1 MASSA
6 NNSKLYDEPM
16 LDDDDIIDPD
26 DAADL
31 NDFDDPL
38 DTRPLTGKIGSS
50 PSPAAGSSSRAAGG
64 GSSSNITSAAT
75 ESYLT
80 SRIPGE
86 DRHATQSTIDET
98 VWATLRRDLLAI
110 WSKMREVLWPRYI
123 LGGTMF
129 ESAEGLRGAYAN
141 LREAGIAGA
150 REEFANL
157 AGRVMDTES
166 LVAANHMTPGL
177 RDWDLWGPLIFC
189 LALSVLLSIHARPE
203 QKDAVFSGIFAMVW
217 VGEAVVTL
225 QIRLLGGSISFAQ
238 SVCVIGYT
246 LFPLVIAALL
256 SAFRL
261 YWIARIPVY
270 IALVLWS
277 MAAGISIL
285 AGSGVVKNRVALAVY
300 PLLVFYIGI
309 GCLCFIS

>member
-1 MASSA
+1 MTPP
-6 NNSKLYDEPM
+6 NSNKKLYEEPTI
-16 LDDDDIIDPD
+16 DDDDMIDPD
-26 DAADL
+26 DADL

-38 DTRPLTGKIGSS
+38 DTRPLNGPSS
-50 PSPAAGSSSRAAGG
+50 SSGAGASSSRSGTAPTRS
-64 GSSSNITSAAT
+64 GSSAT

-86 DRHATQSTIDET
+86 DRHAAQNTIDES

-110 WSKMREVLWPRYI
+110 WSKMQEVLWPRYI
-123 LGGTMF
+123 LGGSMF
-129 ESAEGLRGAYAN
+129 ESPEGLRGAYAN

-150 REEFANL
+150 REEFASL
-157 AGRVMDTES
+157 AGRVMDTEA
-166 LVAANHMTPGL
+166 LVSTNHMTPGL

-203 QKDAVFSGIFAMVW
+203 QRDAVFSGIFAMVW
-217 VGEAVVTL
+217 TGEAVVTL

-261 YWIARIPVY
+261 YWAARIPIYAV
-270 IALVLWS
+270 LVLWS

-300 PLLVFYIGI
+300 PLVVFYIGI